1 MDATFGTVLED
12 ELGSRYGRVAR
23 YLSELDDG
31 LASYPECVI
40 HSGVGPFRP
49 D

>member
-1 MDATFGTVLED
+1 MDATFGTALED
-12 ELGSRYGRVAR
+12 ELGCRYGRVAR

-40 HSGVGPFRP
+40 HSGVAPFRP